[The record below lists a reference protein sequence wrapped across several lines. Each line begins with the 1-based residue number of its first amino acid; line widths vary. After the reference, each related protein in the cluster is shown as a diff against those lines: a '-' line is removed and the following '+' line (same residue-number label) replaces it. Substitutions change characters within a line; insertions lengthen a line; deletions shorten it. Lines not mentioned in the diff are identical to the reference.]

1 MKLLA
6 LLFIITSCANLS
18 SIDKPVCTEITPDR
32 GYCVTIISGKGE
44 YVDDV
49 NKMKTFD
56 VKGKL
61 VEMTWFEMKPTMVLV
76 PIQTYAALKKYL
88 IMNCKKSKRC
98 NDKIDSWD
106 RSMEII
112 EVEIES
118 KMPSKE
124 DNL

>member
-49 NKMKTFD
+49 KKMKTFD
-56 VKGKL
+56 ANGKL

-118 KMPSKE
+118 KMPIKE